1 MAPDLLIWLLGKPES
16 TDGRVLSWPFSL
28 TAEIAGNHFLT
39 GRFFRGEVVEDDA
52 VLEISPR
59 ASVPVRARPLEDGRV
74 RCLHSCAELKYK
86 DGVTPVSF
94 RNAATKAL
102 GDS

>member
-52 VLEISPR
+52 VLEISP
-59 ASVPVRARPLEDGRV
+59 ARPCLCVHDRWRTGAFVAFTRV
-74 RCLHSCAELKYK
+74 PS
-86 DGVTPVSF
+86 
-94 RNAATKAL
+94 
-102 GDS
+102 